1 MIPDK
6 WLWLK
11 SAHVSLVSIVLDVNV
26 SEIYMSRYAK
36 EHFSYKIKKTKI
48 NATVTKL
55 NIIHAIWHLMKQQQ
69 K

>member
-1 MIPDK
+1 MLKCLGCLRVRSHYRKSNKSWSMIPDK

-36 EHFSYKIKKTKI
+36 EHFSYK
-48 NATVTKL
+48 L
-55 NIIHAIWHLMKQQQ
+55 RKQ